1 VPNLNAN
8 RLIGMG
14 GAGGRVD
21 VRRLMYQALIWG
33 AVLSDD
39 AGGLRAALNAEGLEC
54 LPDALVHRVRRDIK
68 LSGDFFRRE
77 VLVDE
82 AQTIEL
88 AGA

>member
-14 GAGGRVD
+14 RAGSRVD

-39 AGGLRAALNAEGLEC
+39 TGGLRASLDAEGLER
-54 LPDALVHRVRRDIK
+54 LADALVHRVRRDIE
-68 LSGDFFRRE
+68 LSRDFFRRQ
-77 VLVDE
+77 VLVHE